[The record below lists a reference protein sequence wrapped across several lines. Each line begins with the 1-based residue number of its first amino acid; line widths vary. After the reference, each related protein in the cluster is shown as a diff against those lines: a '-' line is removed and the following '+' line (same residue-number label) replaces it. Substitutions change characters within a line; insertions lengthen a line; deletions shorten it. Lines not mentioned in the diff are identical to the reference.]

1 MKEFDELKESYDWE
15 QFENHIRFGG
25 VLDIYRRK
33 KTGKISIFNLVEKDW
48 FWPADVDEMMDYAVS
63 NLDFYEQNPSL
74 KKQKKTMT
82 MDQFKKT
89 EHFVPLS
96 TYRKSTKKMDGKS
109 IMTFGKHKGEKMA
122 NIPADYLLW
131 LFDNNKCFGDLLTYI
146 RANEDNLRKEVENG
160 KKGIR

>member
-48 FWPADVDEMMDYAVS
+48 FWPVDVDEMMDYAVS

-82 MDQFKKT
+82 MIRQRCR
-89 EHFVPLS
+89 
-96 TYRKSTKKMDGKS
+96 RK
-109 IMTFGKHKGEKMA
+109 H
-122 NIPADYLLW
+122 
-131 LFDNNKCFGDLLTYI
+131 
-146 RANEDNLRKEVENG
+146 R
-160 KKGIR
+160 